1 MLIRL
6 VPLSL
11 ATPIVYFAF
20 GSWYRGPDTS
30 PAQHPVP
37 LLIGVVIAIAIVLG
51 PAVLAFAI
59 ALRRGHRV
67 AAALGI
73 AAAEIALAAVFVPVL
88 LFVGLVLFGLFGPHD
103 PS

>member
-1 MLIRL
+1 M
-6 VPLSL
+6 
-11 ATPIVYFAF
+11 
-20 GSWYRGPDTS
+20 
-30 PAQHPVP
+30 
-37 LLIGVVIAIAIVLG
+37 IAVAIVLG

-67 AAALGI
+67 VAAMGI